1 MGATSEDEGSTG
13 DALDIV
19 LYLFVLGPAV
29 EWCLKSPRVNRGR
42 PGSWR
47 GVSLAVLLLA
57 LVAAGKMAWE
67 SGTRE
72 PNHFETLGVRVDAG
86 TAEIKRAYKTESLK
100 YHPDKT
106 DDPAA
111 PAIFMRMQRAYET
124 LKDPSSRDA
133 YNRFG
138 GKSGDDESGG
148 MTGAAMFYAIW
159 LVLGYLLTMGRAS
172 EDARTWAFSGL
183 LALAV
188 VEYQTRVLKYDYL
201 AMVLPH
207 TTVHEKLELLHRL
220 FPPFLHG
227 SRMISQVVF
236 RDIGVYNKMLVE
248 QMHVKVD
255 ELGKLAYAT
264 QREIAK
270 QGIARPSGVAAPLA
284 AAADGFAK
292 LGGEKAA
299 DAAVGAAAPSV
310 ARASSGAAVAGAGAE
325 SAADQEA
332 AAKQAAAREAAA
344 ASQQNNRMTNLI
356 LFFLVYAGFKYV
368 MDKD

>member
-1 MGATSEDEGSTG
+1 MGSVSFLLVARTMGATSEDEGSTG

-201 AMVLPH
+201 AMARTPRYSRH
-207 TTVHEKLELLHRL
+207 SADT
-220 FPPFLHG
+220 PPTLRRHACERRPLCLCGVVVRAPGTARGGGGPCGRARAGRG
-227 SRMISQVVF
+227 SR
-236 RDIGVYNKMLVE
+236 
-248 QMHVKVD
+248 
-255 ELGKLAYAT
+255 
-264 QREIAK
+264 
-270 QGIARPSGVAAPLA
+270 ARPHALRP
-284 AAADGFAK
+284 
-292 LGGEKAA
+292 
-299 DAAVGAAAPSV
+299 
-310 ARASSGAAVAGAGAE
+310 ARRCSRTRPCTRSSSCCTG
-325 SAADQEA
+325 SSRPFCT
-332 AAKQAAAREAAA
+332 AR
-344 ASQQNNRMTNLI
+344 
-356 LFFLVYAGFKYV
+356 G
-368 MDKD
+368 

>member
-1 MGATSEDEGSTG
+1 
-13 DALDIV
+13 
-19 LYLFVLGPAV
+19 
-29 EWCLKSPRVNRGR
+29 
-42 PGSWR
+42 
-47 GVSLAVLLLA
+47 
-57 LVAAGKMAWE
+57 
-67 SGTRE
+67 
-72 PNHFETLGVRVDAG
+72 
-86 TAEIKRAYKTESLK
+86 
-100 YHPDKT
+100 
-106 DDPAA
+106 
-111 PAIFMRMQRAYET
+111 
-124 LKDPSSRDA
+124 
-133 YNRFG
+133 
-138 GKSGDDESGG
+138 
-148 MTGAAMFYAIW
+148 
-159 LVLGYLLTMGRAS
+159 
-172 EDARTWAFSGL
+172 
-183 LALAV
+183 
-188 VEYQTRVLKYDYL
+188 
-201 AMVLPH
+201 
-207 TTVHEKLELLHRL
+207 
-220 FPPFLHG
+220 
-227 SRMISQVVF
+227 
-236 RDIGVYNKMLVE
+236 MLVE
-248 QMHVKVD
+248 QMHVKAPRGEGRGGSCVALGRGRSGTPNGTERGERGGGDGAHGARGLSGEGGPRGGGSDAGRPRAADGDRSDSPLVLWRWLTRPATSPHQVD